1 MRKMTYVLAVA
12 FAASAVAH
20 EDDTLA
26 ETRASLEDA
35 RARLTEAAREMAE
48 ATREQFAARSD
59 RAMIGVLIAD
69 QDEQGVVVG
78 GVTPDGGAEAAG
90 VLADDVIT
98 GINGEPLT
106 GLDKPGQRLREILED
121 VASGD
126 PVNLVILR
134 DGELSEVEVVTTKA
148 YRADLVPHFDFDFD
162 WLPKAS
168 DWPGRVVALGNRF
181 ERHRDDLKLVD
192 IGADLGAYFNVDAG
206 VLVLD
211 TPPKSGLKPG
221 DIVKRIDGADVASS
235 QEAYQLL
242 RGEGDAVVEV
252 FRRID
257 GVGVVRKGRAV
268 EVTVAKH
275 SRRGG
280 VFVLRSGDGGEEHEE
295 EVEVRVDV
303 EAAH

>member
-1 MRKMTYVLAVA
+1 MKRLIGALAVA
-12 FAASAVAH
+12 LAATAVAH

-35 RARLTEAAREMAE
+35 RARLAEAAREMAE

-69 QDEQGVVVG
+69 QDEQGVLVG

-90 VLADDVIT
+90 VLADDLIT

-106 GLDKPGQRLREILED
+106 GLDRPGQRLREILAD
-121 VASGD
+121 VTSGD

-134 DGELSEVEVVTTKA
+134 DGELSEVEVVTTNA
-148 YRADLVPHFDFDFD
+148 YRADLVPHFDFD
-162 WLPKAS
+162 WLP
-168 DWPGRVVALGNRF
+168 RVDVPARVMSLRDRF

-211 TPPKSGLKPG
+211 TPAKSDLKPG
-221 DIVKRIDGADVASS
+221 DIVKRIDGADVGSS
-235 QEAYQLL
+235 QEAYRLL

-257 GVGVVRKGRAV
+257 GVGIIRKGRAV

-275 SRRGG
+275 SGRGG
-280 VFVLRSGDGGEEHEE
+280 VFVFRSRDGGEEHEDE
-295 EVEVRVDV
+295 LEVEVDV
-303 EAAH
+303 EEAH